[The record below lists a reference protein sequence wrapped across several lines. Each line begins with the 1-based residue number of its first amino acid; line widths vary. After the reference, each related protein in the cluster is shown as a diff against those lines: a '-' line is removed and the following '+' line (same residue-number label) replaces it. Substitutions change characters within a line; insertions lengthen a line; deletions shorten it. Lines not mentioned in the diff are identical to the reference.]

1 MEVSMPQYIHEVVK
15 TYLLMHD
22 EISHIIKARVTR
34 LQDSNGNEVFTWD
47 ISHYYKLSKRAK
59 AAYIP
64 AERLFEDLHG
74 AQDALLHYMD
84 TFKNIGVIPNEYY

>member
-1 MEVSMPQYIHEVVK
+1 MPQYIHEVVK

-22 EISHIIKARVTR
+22 EISHSIKGRVTK
-34 LQDSNGNEVFTWD
+34 LQDSGGHEVFTWD

-64 AERLFEDLHG
+64 AERLFKDLYG
-74 AQDALLHYMD
+74 AQDALHNYMD
-84 TFKNIGVIPNEYY
+84 TFKNIGVTPNEYY